1 MPHSTY
7 RRFRLFDGIHL
18 ALRGF
23 VKTDRNR
30 LCAWNPCTAGDRAFC
45 AGEPRDKRPSLA
57 RASVPYE
64 ERDCPFV
71 QRLSPPG
78 QVAEPGLMEKC
89 AKHRVQELQCRRF
102 PKPRCP
108 ATVPQPPHNVLGAQ
122 QDSARGF
129 RGISSCRGAGSV
141 QTDYITT
148 SGRALLVSGP
158 MACRWRPRRADILL
172 GKLTRKQGC
181 GKRFRRQ

>member
-1 MPHSTY
+1 MLDDLQCPIAHTGVSGYLTASIW
-7 RRFRLFDGIHL
+7 RFVDSSKLIETASAPGTP
-18 ALRGF
+18 ALLETG
-23 VKTDRNR
+23 
-30 LCAWNPCTAGDRAFC
+30 
-45 AGEPRDKRPSLA
+45 
-57 RASVPYE
+57 PYE